1 MSEDD
6 ICGYGKKKPIIDE
19 RLRPP
24 TDGMPNPTKED
35 ARSAMFTAIW
45 MAIMT
50 WDINVPAYYD
60 GYCAANGSHVKLIL
74 DAINTRH
81 REDWDETD
89 SNLCQHA
96 KRELELA
103 GLFDEDSDYGGM
115 LGRFAY
121 EIVRTFAS
129 QGHSGASAEIVVD
142 LVARLMRYQPLTPIT
157 TNPDE
162 WIDQSE
168 VSGTP
173 LWQSKRDPSLF
184 STDGGKTWQSV
195 HTHTIP

>member
-19 RLRPP
+19 RFR
-24 TDGMPNPTKED
+24 TT
-35 ARSAMFTAIW
+35 S
-45 MAIMT
+45 
-50 WDINVPAYYD
+50 
-60 GYCAANGSHVKLIL
+60 
-74 DAINTRH
+74 
-81 REDWDETD
+81 EDWAEAD
-89 SNLCQHA
+89 SGLCQHA

-115 LGRFAY
+115 LGRSAY

-129 QGHSGASAEIVVD
+129 QGHSGASAEIVTD
-142 LVARLMRYQPLTPIT
+142 LVARLMAYQPLTPIT

-173 LWQSKRDPSLF
+173 LWQSKRDPSVF
-184 STDGGKTWQSV
+184 STDGGKTWQGV
-195 HTHTIP
+195 HTHTIPNG